1 MFLEGLFV
9 ITFPDN
15 GSSVHLNHTSN
26 WALIKL
32 CYFLYSFRLQVTI
45 IKTHSLISEKM
56 TNLPSSVFD

>member
-26 WALIKL
+26 WALIKIH
-32 CYFLYSFRLQVTI
+32 YFLYSFRLQATENI
-45 IKTHSLISEKM
+45 ARSQSLRLI
-56 TNLPSSVFD
+56 LSSQK